1 MLSLQR
7 ALKYNTGS
15 NLLRRILLFHN
26 HKKMPIESNWQQI
39 LLEYHS
45 INVYYELI
53 KNSTGPTGN
62 GPMFYPRLVRYSS
75 ADPSVPTMLPPQ
87 ARVPSTP
94 SMLLSFKVKFVL
106 YLSCEKNENK
116 QKEVQ
121 FGSFLKTILSALHD
135 H

>member
-53 KNSTGPTGN
+53 KISTGPTVN
-62 GPMFYPRLVRYSS
+62 GPMFCPRLGQYSS
-75 ADPSVPTMLPPQ
+75 ADPSAPTILPPQ
-87 ARVPSTP
+87 ARVLSTP
-94 SMLLSFKVKFVL
+94 SMLLSFIAKFVL

-116 QKEVQ
+116 QRGPVWLIFKNN
-121 FGSFLKTILSALHD
+121 FISTP
-135 H
+135 

>member
-45 INVYYELI
+45 INVYFELI
-53 KNSTGPTGN
+53 KISTGPTGN
-62 GPMFYPRLVRYSS
+62 GPMFCPRLGHYSS
-75 ADPSVPTMLPPQ
+75 VDPSAPTILPPQ
-87 ARVPSTP
+87 ARVLSTP
-94 SMLLSFKVKFVL
+94 SMLLSFIAKFVL
-106 YLSCEKNENK
+106 YLSCETNKKK
-116 QKEVQ
+116 QKMPGLAH
-121 FGSFLKTILSALHD
+121 F
-135 H
+135 

>member
-1 MLSLQR
+1 
-7 ALKYNTGS
+7 
-15 NLLRRILLFHN
+15 
-26 HKKMPIESNWQQI
+26 
-39 LLEYHS
+39 
-45 INVYYELI
+45 
-53 KNSTGPTGN
+53 
-62 GPMFYPRLVRYSS
+62 MFYPRLVRYSS